1 MTNIIEQSVWEGS
14 IHLLSRAEKVEGGL
28 TGSANI
34 QAKQLANRTRYL
46 MDSMDVIKTGESPYW
61 SEDAAISAIQQGI
74 IPEGALFSVRS
85 QNGLTWVD
93 EYRNV
98 NGVPVAT
105 GKSLPDASAIIPFV
119 VPNEADP
126 TGTITGLSLT
136 RGGQYFIVRHDDD
149 EYPIAYYLNNNGVAK
164 IVDRVPGASTVNQ
177 IHLDIRK
184 ANFYS
189 SGNNLFNKDTVIS
202 GYYLFEGSGEPRVN
216 PDYCYSDYIG
226 VKAGGVYCSDKRIRI
241 VTYYDKN
248 YNYISDVIN
257 VYSFTTPD
265 NAAWVRLSVSLPL
278 IDTFQLSFGAGV
290 LPYERYQMVL
300 PQNVQTARMNVIEA
314 LDFTPGKNLFDPA
327 AVMNGVHLSSIGTI
341 FTDGDYTTSV
351 SAYIAVSPEGSICI
365 NQQFKAAAWYDENGV
380 FISRQYDESFLAKPI
395 GALVIPENAAFLRV
409 EVPTAVVTATM
420 VERGEVAT
428 EFEPFCLVSP
438 DEYAGRKVKFGRGGQ
453 NENSLLFGAGVNLFN
468 KNKVSAGYINEY
480 GSVYPIQGSSGA
492 EYVYSEYIPVK
503 EGVKYKSNLQMRFVE
518 FSDADKKF
526 LSTIVRVTGFTTPVG
541 AKYVRVTVLKSNAP
555 SMSLVEGE
563 RLGQQDEYVH
573 LIAPKA
579 KDGTPVRI
587 PGEMVLA
594 NELDIDFVQH
604 GLLVS
609 GKNLFNKYTRKSGY
623 IDEGGVIR

>member
-1 MTNIIEQSVWEGS
+1 
-14 IHLLSRAEKVEGGL
+14 
-28 TGSANI
+28 
-34 QAKQLANRTRYL
+34 
-46 MDSMDVIKTGESPYW
+46 
-61 SEDAAISAIQQGI
+61 
-74 IPEGALFSVRS
+74 
-85 QNGLTWVD
+85 
-93 EYRNV
+93 
-98 NGVPVAT
+98 
-105 GKSLPDASAIIPFV
+105 
-119 VPNEADP
+119 
-126 TGTITGLSLT
+126 
-136 RGGQYFIVRHDDD
+136 
-149 EYPIAYYLNNNGVAK
+149 
-164 IVDRVPGASTVNQ
+164 
-177 IHLDIRK
+177 
-184 ANFYS
+184 
-189 SGNNLFNKDTVIS
+189 
-202 GYYLFEGSGEPRVN
+202 
-216 PDYCYSDYIG
+216 
-226 VKAGGVYCSDKRIRI
+226 
-241 VTYYDKN
+241 
-248 YNYISDVIN
+248 SDVIN

-438 DEYAGRKVKFGRGGQ
+438 DVYAGRKVKFGRVVQ
-453 NENSLLFGAGVNLFN
+453 NENSLVFGAGVNLFN
-468 KNKVSAGYINEY
+468 KNKVSTGYINEY

-492 EYVYSEYIPVK
+492 EYIYSEYIPVK

-526 LSTIVRVTGFTTPVG
+526 LSTIVRTTGFTTPVG

-623 IDEGGVIR
+623 IDEGGVIREPDDRYDYSDFIAVTPGNTYALNPGARFVTLYAKDKAFIRTVADASQNIKSITPDADCYFVRVTVSV